1 MTVERDRFARPRWLV
16 AAAVAVPVGGVADA
30 VGPRPLAV
38 LGFVANLTVL
48 GVAGGRALLGRTR
61 LTAVE
66 RATVALALPIGVLV
80 LGTVAAASLRLHL
93 DRRLWAVL
101 VALVAEAAVAGVL
114 SRRARP
120 DHPGGP
126 HNSPSWPS
134 TWPPSWP
141 RGWRPVRPRAG
152 RGILWGA
159 SLTAAGAVLAGAV
172 ALSVWTA
179 ARQAYPAFSALS
191 AMRVGG
197 AESSVR
203 IELTSEEA
211 APARFIVAVA
221 VGSARPDSITLRLA
235 PGVTWRKTVAA
246 PASASVTVVAYRGAR
261 PRVPY
266 REVRLTS
273 RGSG

>member
-1 MTVERDRFARPRWLV
+1 MTVERDRFGRPRWLV
-16 AAAVAVPVGGVADA
+16 AAAVAVPLLGVADA
-30 VGPRPLAV
+30 AGPRPFAV
-38 LGFVANLTVL
+38 LGFVANLTLL

-61 LTAVE
+61 LTTVE

-80 LGTVAAASLRLHL
+80 LGTVAAASLRPHL

-101 VALVAEAAVAGVL
+101 VALVAEAAVVGVL
-114 SRRARP
+114 SRRARRG
-120 DHPGGP
+120 HPGGP
-126 HNSPSWPS
+126 RNSPGWA
-134 TWPPSWP
+134 PSW
-141 RGWRPVRPRAG
+141 RSWRPVRPQAG

-179 ARQAYPAFSALS
+179 GRQAYPAFSALS

-211 APARFIVAVA
+211 APTRFIVAVA

-235 PGVTWRKTVAA
+235 PGVTWRKTVPAA
-246 PASASVTVVAYRGAR
+246 ASASVTVVAYRGAR

-266 REVRLTS
+266 REVHLVS